1 MRPFVVLL
9 CNHSWQKAVCSGA
22 ASHAHTDAR
31 TGPDPKPIFQNL
43 ILQTTGQLPHPLRI
57 TAHQTLPILSP
68 SLLGNFLR
76 NLFLSPR
83 E

>member
-9 CNHSWQKAVCSGA
+9 WNHSWQKAVCSGA

-43 ILQTTGQLPHPLRI
+43 ILQTTGQLPAP
-57 TAHQTLPILSP
+57 P
-68 SLLGNFLR
+68 SFADYGAPNSAYSFSFAVR
-76 NLFLSPR
+76 
-83 E
+83 